1 MFVLGVQN
9 LFLELS
15 RNTIKPLSETETVWI
30 RTKPD
35 IPDNLLDKVYTF
47 PVILRDQS
55 NNRAEYQ
62 VKIYVGDPFLIVY
75 PIPDIIYINEDLPR
89 GTLLVQLLE
98 SNISIIFIMKF

>member
-1 MFVLGVQN
+1 MKISRRDLYVSGVQN

-15 RNTIKPLSETETVWI
+15 RNTIKPLSELETVWI
-30 RTKPD
+30 RTKPE

-55 NNRAEYQ
+55 NNRAEYE
-62 VKIYVGDPFLIVY
+62 VNIYMGEPLLIVY

-89 GTLLVQLLE
+89 GTLLVQL
-98 SNISIIFIMKF
+98 